1 MPIPTESD
9 EPNWQTL
16 NKLISDKPNWQTL
29 NKLIS
34 SKDLEE
40 THEVYSI
47 DIRDKLHVNKN
58 KISLWLER
66 WFLSSNAKDIGVLY
80 LIFALLSGLIG
91 TAFSVLI
98 RLELSGPGVQYI
110 ADNQLYNSII
120 TAHAIVMIFFMV
132 KLKRYMS
139 NLGFNSLLVDKPL
152 SVNNSDL
159 SVSNGDSGNNNE
171 HKYVKIHIKNPYVNR
186 DTILKLTKKQKGVY
200 VWSSIDNKNLYVGHS
215 INLYNRIS
223 SYFMPSI
230 LNTKARR
237 VLRYLNKYGFEN
249 IKLTVYIKDAKSNL
263 DEIVAL
269 EQHLIDT
276 LKPNLNVDLVASGS
290 GYHEPMAQEAR
301 KKLRNLRGTA
311 VYFYEAKTLNLLY
324 IFQSKQYMYNMINI
338 HHKTLNDCLDVGNL
352 YLDYFFLSLDSL
364 ESNRIKLLS
373 LDAIKDLVKTKRDTH
388 IVKHPAAKAIL
399 AEFKDDAS
407 KNLEFNSLNAL
418 AKHLKGDRVV
428 IRNYLK
434 GNKPS
439 YYRGKWK
446 FSYI

>member
-1 MPIPTESD
+1 
-9 EPNWQTL
+9 
-16 NKLISDKPNWQTL
+16 
-29 NKLIS
+29 
-34 SKDLEE
+34 
-40 THEVYSI
+40 
-47 DIRDKLHVNKN
+47 
-58 KISLWLER
+58 
-66 WFLSSNAKDIGVLY
+66 
-80 LIFALLSGLIG
+80 
-91 TAFSVLI
+91 
-98 RLELSGPGVQYI
+98 
-110 ADNQLYNSII
+110 
-120 TAHAIVMIFFMV
+120 
-132 KLKRYMS
+132 
-139 NLGFNSLLVDKPL
+139 
-152 SVNNSDL
+152 
-159 SVSNGDSGNNNE
+159 
-171 HKYVKIHIKNPYVNR
+171 
-186 DTILKLTKKQKGVY
+186 
-200 VWSSIDNKNLYVGHS
+200 
-215 INLYNRIS
+215 
-223 SYFMPSI
+223 MPSI

-364 ESNRIKLLS
+364 KSNRIKLLS